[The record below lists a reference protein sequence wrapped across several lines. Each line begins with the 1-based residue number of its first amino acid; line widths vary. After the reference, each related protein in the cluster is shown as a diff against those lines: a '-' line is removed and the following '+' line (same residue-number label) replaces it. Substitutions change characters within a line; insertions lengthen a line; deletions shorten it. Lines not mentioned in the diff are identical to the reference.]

1 MFERKFTIRMFGAY
15 IFYKLFQ
22 WLMRIK
28 GDKNIISIPPINVRA
43 KNFGLSESQC
53 FLNIYSSFL
62 NIIFQR

>member
-1 MFERKFTIRMFGAY
+1 MFERKFDIWMFCVN

-22 WLMRIK
+22 LLMRIK
-28 GDKNIISIPPINVRA
+28 GDKNIISIPPINVRT
-43 KNFGLSESQC
+43 KIFGLSESQC